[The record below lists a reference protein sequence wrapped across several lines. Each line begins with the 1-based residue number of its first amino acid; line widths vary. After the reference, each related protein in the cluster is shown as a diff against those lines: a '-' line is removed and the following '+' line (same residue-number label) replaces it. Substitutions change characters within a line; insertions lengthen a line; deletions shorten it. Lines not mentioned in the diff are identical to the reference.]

1 MRGSLRRLPSGSWE
15 IRLFL
20 GTDDTGKKRYRSKS
34 VKGSKREAERT
45 MRQLIAEIEAGRAEA
60 NRSEQTLTIDQLL
73 ERWQAANVNDW
84 SPTTAR
90 DHQRTAEGWISPHI
104 GTVRINRLTVERL
117 EGFYQTLLSEGGK
130 AGRPLSAQSVKKAH
144 SILRAA
150 LSAAVRW
157 RLIPNNPALIA
168 HTPRVEPHQHK
179 VPDLDT
185 VAAIIGKADPRM
197 ATIIRLAIATGA
209 RRGELGALK
218 WSDIDVEQRLITFQ
232 RSVVDGG
239 PASKVKPTKTR
250 TTGVVSVGEATMAS
264 IEEWRAHQTDAASKV
279 GLGSLGA
286 DGWVFPSRDWNH
298 PLTLNQITNDWR
310 TLADAHGLDGV
321 RFHDLRHATAT
332 HLIANGTDV
341 RTVAGRLRHASP
353 TMTLDVYAARTT
365 EADQAA
371 GELSTP
377 SSTSRKRPLTGN
389 APPSHNTSRGSHGIP
404 SFVPSKRRFG
414 LQGSGLAAWNV

>member
-1 MRGSLRRLPSGSWE
+1 MCGSLRKLPSGSWE

-45 MRQLIAEIEAGRAEA
+45 MRQLIAEIEAGRVE
-60 NRSEQTLTIDQLL
+60 SGWSDPTLTVDRLL

-90 DHQRTAEGWISPHI
+90 DHQRTAEGWISPHL
-104 GTVRINRLTVERL
+104 GTVRISRLTVERL
-117 EGFYQTLLSEGGK
+117 ERFYQTLHTEGGK

-157 RLIPNNPALIA
+157 QLIPNAPAVIA
-168 HTPRVEPHQHK
+168 HTPRVEPHQHN

-185 VAAIIGKADPRM
+185 VAAIIEVADPRM
-197 ATIIRLAIATGA
+197 AVIIRLAIATGA

-218 WSDIDVEQRLITFQ
+218 WSDIDYHKRLITFQ

-250 TTGVVSVGEATMAS
+250 TTGIVSVGEATVAS
-264 IEEWRAHQTDAASKV
+264 IETWRAHQTAVSEKAEFGPLDD
-279 GLGSLGA
+279 
-286 DGWVFPSRDWNH
+286 DGWVFPSQDWGH
-298 PLTLNQITNDWR
+298 PISLNQITYDWR

-321 RFHDLRHATAT
+321 RFHDLRHGTAT

-365 EADQAA
+365 KADQAA
-371 GELSTP
+371 GQLIDDLLDNP
-377 SSTSRKRPLTGN
+377 
-389 APPSHNTSRGSHGIP
+389 
-404 SFVPSKRRFG
+404 
-414 LQGSGLAAWNV
+414 